1 MSEKRFIVE
10 TVEITDCDTD
20 VSRIAKV
27 ITDTKE
33 TYSYEDLYEV
43 AELLNT
49 QQATIEKQNE
59 LIKLIANACTYS
71 KEHSVK
77 EILRKE
83 IRGID
88 TVTEESANA
97 WHDYLILSEFFEEHY
112 KEHWDNE

>member
-1 MSEKRFIVE
+1 MMSEKRFTRVE
-10 TVEITDCDTD
+10 FSNGMWGVKDNNTE
-20 VSRIAKV
+20 
-27 ITDTKE
+27 
-33 TYSYEDLYEV
+33 YEYPSPID
-43 AELLNT
+43 LLNLLNK
-49 QQATIEKQNE
+49 QQATIDKQNE

-83 IRGID
+83 IKGID

-97 WHDYLILSEFFEEHY
+97 WQDYVILSEFFEEHY

>member
-1 MSEKRFIVE
+1 MVRGSAQKR
-10 TVEITDCDTD
+10 
-20 VSRIAKV
+20 
-27 ITDTKE
+27 
-33 TYSYEDLYEV
+33 
-43 AELLNT
+43 LLNE
-49 QQATIEKQNE
+49 QQATIDKQNK

-97 WHDYLILSEFFEEHY
+97 WQDYVILSEFFEEHY

>member
-1 MSEKRFIVE
+1 MSEKRFIRAE
-10 TVEITDCDTD
+10 DSNGLKSIFDNEIENGKPLLVNCIGE
-20 VSRIAKV
+20 VGKV
-27 ITDTKE
+27 VD
-33 TYSYEDLYEV
+33 
-43 AELLNT
+43 LLNE
-49 QQATIEKQNE
+49 QQATIDKQNK

-97 WHDYLILSEFFEEHY
+97 WQDYVILSEFFEEHY